1 MTNGMDEHKSRMQE
15 ILAKD
20 EIREVIMRLARGTDR
35 RDKELMRSCYH
46 PDAIDDHGGFRGSRE
61 GFADWVVEVLQTMKT
76 MHTLGQIRIE
86 VEGNVAY
93 AESYC
98 LAHHVFKG
106 GPDLLPEGMQSGTT
120 DWFMGLRYLDRF
132 ERRDDGPWLIA
143 NRLCAYEWGY
153 MVPASYTWPLG
164 ESYTWGRTDRQDPSY
179 H

>member
-1 MTNGMDEHKSRMQE
+1 MTSHMDEQNSRMEQ
-15 ILAKD
+15 ILVKD

-35 RDKELMRSCYH
+35 RDKELIRSCYH
-46 PDAIDDHGGFRGSRE
+46 PDAIDDHGGFRGSPE

-76 MHTLGQIRIE
+76 MHSLGQIRIE
-86 VEGNVAY
+86 VQGNVAY

-98 LAHHVFKG
+98 LAHHIFEG
-106 GPDLLPEGMQSGTT
+106 SPDLLPEGVPPGTA

-132 ERRDDGPWLIA
+132 EKRGGGPWLIA

-153 MVPASYTWPLG
+153 MVSASQKWELG
-164 ESYTWGRTDRQDPSY
+164 DSYTWGRTDRQDPSY

>member
-1 MTNGMDEHKSRMQE
+1 
-15 ILAKD
+15 
-20 EIREVIMRLARGTDR
+20 
-35 RDKELMRSCYH
+35 
-46 PDAIDDHGGFRGSRE
+46 
-61 GFADWVVEVLQTMKT
+61 MKT